1 MKAINIF
8 IKPFVILVENWE
20 LTKQLT
26 LRSISEK
33 YKGSLLGSIW
43 SIITPLLMLSVYTF
57 FFSVVFKARWGGE
70 GVSDSKAEFA
80 IILFCGLMIFNFF
93 AECINKAPFLVIGNT
108 NYVKKIV
115 FPLEIL
121 AWVNVLSAFFNFVI
135 GFIVWFLFYL
145 LVFGVPHMTFLMF
158 PIVMLP
164 LFLLLIGLSWLLSSI
179 SVYIRD
185 VSQLI
190 PPLTSVLLF
199 MSPIFYALKAIPE
212 SYRFIFMAN
221 PITPVVEEARNVL
234 IYGKNL
240 DLSTWGLSMGFSLFV
255 FAVGF
260 SCFNK
265 IKNGFADVL

>member
-1 MKAINIF
+1 MFKFVLN
-8 IKPFVILVENWE
+8 PFSILIDNWE

-33 YKGSLLGSIW
+33 YKGSLLGTIW
-43 SIITPLLMLSVYTF
+43 SILTPLLMLSVYTF
-57 FFSVVFKARWGGE
+57 FFSVVFKARWGGT

-93 AECINKAPFLVIGNT
+93 AECVNRAPFLVIGNV

-121 AWVNVLSAFFNFVI
+121 AWVNVLSSLFNFAI
-135 GFIVWFLFYL
+135 GFAVWFLFYL
-145 LVFGVPHMTFLMF
+145 LVFGLPHLTFMMF
-158 PIVMLP
+158 PVVILP
-164 LFLLLIGLSWLLSSI
+164 LFILMIGVSWLLSSV

-190 PPLTSVLLF
+190 PPMTSVLLF
-199 MSPIFYALKAIPE
+199 MSPVFYALSAIPE
-212 SYRFIFMAN
+212 SYRFIFLLN
-221 PITPVVEEARNVL
+221 PITPVVEETRNVL
-234 IYGKNL
+234 IYGEMI
-240 DLSTWGLSMGFSLFV
+240 DLTMWSTSFAFSLIILV
-255 FAVGF
+255 IGFA
-260 SCFNK
+260 CFNK

>member
-1 MKAINIF
+1 M
-8 IKPFVILVENWE
+8 ILFENWE
-20 LTKQLT
+20 LIKQLT
-26 LRSISEK
+26 VRSISEK

-57 FFSVVFKARWGGE
+57 FFSVVFKARWGGA

-93 AECINKAPFLVIGNT
+93 SECINKAPYLVIGNV

-115 FPLEIL
+115 FPLEVL
-121 AWVNVLSAFFNFVI
+121 AWVNVLSGLFNFII
-135 GFIVWFLFYL
+135 GFIVWFVFYL
-145 LVFGVPHMTFLMF
+145 LVFGFPSLTFLMF

-164 LFLLLIGLSWLLSSI
+164 LFLFMVGVSWLLSSV

-212 SYRFIFMAN
+212 SYRFIFMIN

-234 IYGKNL
+234 IYNQTINF
-240 DLSTWGLSMGFSLFV
+240 STWLLSMSFSLVVFILGFV
-255 FAVGF
+255 
-260 SCFNK
+260 CFNK

>member
-1 MKAINIF
+1 MNIL

-26 LRSISEK
+26 LRSIAEK
-33 YKGSLLGSIW
+33 YKGSFLGVAW
-43 SIITPLLMLSVYTF
+43 SIITPLMMLAVYTF

-80 IILFCGLMIFNFF
+80 IILFCGLMIFSFF
-93 AECINKAPFLVIGNT
+93 AECIGKAPFLIIGNV

-115 FPLEIL
+115 FPLEVL
-121 AWVNVLSAFFNFVI
+121 AWVSVFSGLFNFIV
-135 GFIVWFLFYL
+135 GFFVWFVFYL
-145 LVFGVPHMTFLMF
+145 LVYGSPHITFLLF

-164 LFLLLIGLSWLLSSI
+164 LFLLLVGLSWLLSAI

-185 VSQLI
+185 VAQLV
-190 PPLTSVLLF
+190 PPITSVLLF
-199 MSPIFYALKAIPE
+199 MSPIFYALEAIPE

-221 PITPVVEEARNVL
+221 PLTPVVEEARNVL
-234 IYGKNL
+234 IYGQNL
-240 DLSTWGLSMGFSLFV
+240 DVMVWGLSMGFGLLV

>member
-1 MKAINIF
+1 MNNLF
-8 IKPFVILVENWE
+8 IKPFVTLFKNWE

-43 SIITPLLMLSVYTF
+43 LIVTPLLMLSVYTF
-57 FFSVVFKARWGGE
+57 FFSVVFKARWGGA

-80 IILFCGLMIFNFF
+80 IILFSGLMIFNFF
-93 AECINKAPFLVIGNT
+93 SECINKAPFLVIGNV

-121 AWVNVLSAFFNFVI
+121 AWVNVLSSLFNFII

-145 LVFGVPHMTFLMF
+145 LVFGMPHMTFLMF

-164 LFLLLIGLSWLLSSI
+164 LFLLMIGISWLLSSV

-185 VSQLI
+185 VGQLI

-212 SYRFIFMAN
+212 SYRFIFMIN
-221 PITPVVEEARNVL
+221 PITPVVEEARSVL
-234 IYGKNL
+234 IYGQELNM
-240 DLSTWGLSMGFSLFV
+240 STWSLSMAFSVFV
-255 FAVGF
+255 FVVGF
-260 SCFNK
+260 ACFTK